1 MRLDYHFGTGGRQA
15 TGVPVRKLCYFRAL
29 ADRHPPT
36 MRSDGKRNREQI
48 VAAARSALGE
58 VGLAV
63 SAEEIARRAG
73 VSIATL
79 YRHFPDR
86 NTLLSEVLEK
96 VLEDW
101 SALLQEALAHEDPW
115 DGLVWF
121 FEQLGEISAANPT
134 FSELSWRLAS
144 TSFPASHAYLAM
156 WKDLLSRAQAE
167 GALRSDVTY
176 ADVGFLTTSLTM
188 IVSVTENR
196 LPGFWRRHLRLLL
209 DGLQA
214 PAQGLPDLAVS
225 GTLEEALA
233 HDESPSESGTR

>member
-1 MRLDYHFGTGGRQA
+1 
-15 TGVPVRKLCYFRAL
+15 L
-29 ADRHPPT
+29 ADRDLPT
-36 MRSDGKRNREQI
+36 IRSDGKRNREQI
-48 VAAARSALGE
+48 LAAARGAFAE

-86 NTLLSEVLEK
+86 NALLSPVLEG

-101 SALLQEALAHEDPW
+101 SALLQDALAHEDPW
-115 DGLVWF
+115 EGLVGF

-134 FSELSWRLAS
+134 FSELGWRLAS
-144 TSFPASHAYLAM
+144 KSFPASHAYLVM
-156 WKDLLSRAQAE
+156 WKELLSRSQAQ
-167 GALRSDVTY
+167 GVLRSDVTY

-196 LPGFWRRHLRLLL
+196 LPGFWRRHLQLLL

-214 PAQGLPDLAVS
+214 PAQRLPHLELS
-225 GTLEEALA
+225 GALEEALA
-233 HDESPSESGTR
+233 HDESPSAESETG